1 MRNKQELLVTGC
13 SMRRGCLGASLL
25 CLLVPHVDA
34 GVSHFVAYETD
45 EMLVD
50 EPGAIAANYRRQRLA
65 LDVLSAIPFDWIAY
79 TAAAVLASSAIF
91 TPEASDPTTTAATAT
106 ALAGAATGA
115 GAGGVATELL
125 TSAANIVP
133 EAAVAAAAATDAA
146 MATGGSPH
154 NLIPA
159 IASLKG
165 LHLVSCWQLARGG
178 AFAVAVLTIRC

>member
-1 MRNKQELLVTGC
+1 LLVH
-13 SMRRGCLGASLL
+13 
-25 CLLVPHVDA
+25 HVDS

-79 TAAAVLASSAIF
+79 TAATVLASSAVF
-91 TPEASDPTTTAATAT
+91 TPEASDPTATAAAAT
-106 ALAGAATGA
+106 ALAGAAAAAGA

-165 LHLVSCWQLARGG
+165 LHLVSCWQLASGG
-178 AFAVAVLTIRC
+178 ALAVAVLIIRC